1 MVSYFV
7 SYRGSSPAAD
17 AFLRHYRERHA
28 EILKSFPGI
37 RGLVLHT
44 PVGWTDPFPVNP
56 GGRLLLAQM
65 QFDSAAALDAA
76 LASAA
81 RARAREDFRTF
92 PAFEGTVTHQAM
104 ASTAVF

>member
-17 AFLRHYRERHA
+17 AFLGHYREHHS
-28 EILKSFPGI
+28 EILKHFPGI

-44 PVGWTDPFPVNP
+44 PVDWTDPYPVNP
-56 GGRLLLAQM
+56 GGRLLLAQL
-65 QFDSAAALDAA
+65 QFESVQALDAA
-76 LASAA
+76 LASEA

-92 PAFEGTVTHQAM
+92 PAFDGTVTHQAM
-104 ASTAVF
+104 ASTVVF

>member
-7 SYRGSSPAAD
+7 SYRGSSPAAE
-17 AFLRHYRERHA
+17 AFLRHYRERHT
-28 EILKSFPGI
+28 EILKDFPGI

-44 PVGWTDPFPVNP
+44 PVDWTDPYPVNP
-56 GGRLLLAQM
+56 GGRLLLAQL
-65 QFDSAAALDAA
+65 QFDTVAALETA
-76 LASAA
+76 LASEA

-104 ASTAVF
+104 AATALL

>member
-7 SYRGSSPAAD
+7 SYRGASPGA
-17 AFLRHYRERHA
+17 AFLEHYRGRHA
-28 EILKSFPGI
+28 EILKHFPGI

-44 PVGWTDPFPVNP
+44 PVDWTDPYPVNP
-56 GGRLLLAQM
+56 GGRILLAQM
-65 QFDSAAALDAA
+65 QFDSVAVLDAA
-76 LASAA
+76 LASEA

-92 PAFEGTVTHQAM
+92 PAFAGTVTHQAM